1 MRKRILEK
9 LVHVA
14 GLARPY
20 TSHFYCLYTS
30 DPDNRQMESNAS
42 WRYWLLSPS
51 QREDQSRQGQKK
63 K

>member
-14 GLARPY
+14 RLPRPY